1 MVGGQTLIVFVGG
14 AAFSVTRIPGKYWAT
29 SIVIGALSLPIGV
42 IIRLIPNG
50 PCIVI
55 GNAFMKVWYSVGG
68 ALAKPF
74 RSLAYALHLKK
85 RPEMIEDGDEE
96 HAMDDKIAHG
106 EKVSL
111 VRDNLEVLS
120 MLRGGRTRSS
130 SFVQRSRRQLDSQ
143 QRLKVS
149 MAGILSLSEG

>member
-1 MVGGQTLIVFVGG
+1 MVGGQTLIIFVGG
-14 AAFSVTRIPGKYWAT
+14 AAFSVTRIEAKYWAT
-29 SIVIGALSLPIGV
+29 SVVIGALSLPIGV

-55 GNAFMKVWYSVGG
+55 GRAFLKVWYGI
-68 ALAKPF
+68 AHILIKPF
-74 RSLAYALHLKK
+74 RSLLYVLHLKK
-85 RPEMIEDGDEE
+85 RPEEVENGDEE
-96 HAMDDKIAHG
+96 HALQNKGPNG

-130 SFVQRSRRQLDSQ
+130 SFVQRSRRQLDSE

-149 MAGILSLSEG
+149 FS